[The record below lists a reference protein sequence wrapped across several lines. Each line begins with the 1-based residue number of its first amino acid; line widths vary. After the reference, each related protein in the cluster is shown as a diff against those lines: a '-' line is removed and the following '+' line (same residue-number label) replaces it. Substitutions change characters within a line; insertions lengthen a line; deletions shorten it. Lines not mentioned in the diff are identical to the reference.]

1 MRRRVGV
8 LAALVA
14 VSAVLVA
21 LPSPAGAETVV
32 QSYERG
38 NAPATIDITRLRV
51 MNGDH
56 RFAMQVKVRDL
67 RKEGRFSFYYW
78 PGRHGTPPPHSVIL
92 VVRHDAAG
100 LHQRF
105 LTCGREDCSSAPCRS
120 FRASGGPA
128 TTWSGCRRASAV
140 FPAPGCRAPAASP
153 HRRRP
158 RPTPTRV
165 RPPCGRAGL
174 SPAQAPEKFFRIG
187 CLGPD
192 PAGKDS

>member
-120 FRASGGPA
+120 FRASWRPGDDVVRVSARQRCLPGTRVPGA
-128 TTWSGCRRASAV
+128 GRFSASA
-140 FPAPGCRAPAASP
+140 ATETDADTGAANVLVE
-153 HRRRP
+153 R
-158 RPTPTRV
+158 
-165 RPPCGRAGL
+165 G
-174 SPAQAPEKFFRIG
+174 
-187 CLGPD
+187 
-192 PAGKDS
+192 